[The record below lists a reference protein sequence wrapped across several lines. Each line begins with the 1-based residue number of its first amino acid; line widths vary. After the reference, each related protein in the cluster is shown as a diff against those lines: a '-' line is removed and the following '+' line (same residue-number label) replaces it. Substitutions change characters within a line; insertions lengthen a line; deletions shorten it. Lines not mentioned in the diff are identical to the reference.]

1 MLTDRPQFESENAA
15 LAARCFRIVGTIV
28 FLFQFLYFAAD
39 RAAMPQYEHFYLLG
53 YAVTSINGLLA
64 VVVTRARWFPR
75 YWKPLA
81 LVQVGY
87 LDVAGAIM
95 NIFNH
100 TVTPH
105 FYTIVTFSFGCATFL
120 PWGVIWQSA
129 LNLVCLATYAF
140 VSLNVAAVEPFL
152 TYQWITLLA
161 VLILSEFPA
170 AFIDQY
176 RRSLFRQLEE
186 LSHALEERTRALKAS
201 RDKSEFLA
209 SMSHELR
216 TPLNTIIGL
225 TEVLEGT
232 EITPEQSHYLN
243 ICHASGDAL
252 ISLINDIVDISRI
265 EAGELHLDHVAFD
278 LNELVDHLAD
288 AMALRAHRKDLE
300 LIFNVTPGTPV
311 KLLGDEMRLRQVCAN
326 LLVNAIK
333 FTDKGQVLMRVETD
347 PSSQSAGALRFCVA
361 DTGPGIAPEDHK
373 RIFSRFARTAAGT
386 GGQEGSGLGLEISKR
401 LVEAMSGRIWV
412 ESVPGMGSTFYFT
425 CRMDV
430 QSVGEDDTGGK
441 SRLAGTRVL
450 VIDDNATN
458 RVVLGE
464 MLRGAGA
471 SVSLCAGAAEAR
483 EELSRRRQDGFEY
496 HVILLDARMPPYS
509 GIDLAMEFDPS
520 DSERTIVMLTSDDF
534 PGGPRVAREAGLVS
548 HLLKPIKRAELL
560 NAAESVA
567 ARTQAV
573 AGKEAAEVGLPRAE
587 NLRGL
592 RILLAEDSEDNRLV
606 MEEFL
611 RSTPYQLDTAE
622 NGRVAVDMFK
632 AKGYDLVLVDV
643 NMPVLDGYGAVAAMR
658 AWEREHRVIPTPMV
672 ALTGRAMIEDIVK
685 SIEAGCNGHLTKP
698 IRGSVLM
705 ETISRFTEHLPTE

>member
-1 MLTDRPQFESENAA
+1 MLTDRPPIESENAA

-81 LVQVGY
+81 LVQVGV
-87 LDVAGAIM
+87 LDVTGAIM
-95 NIFNH
+95 NLLAG

-288 AMALRAHRKDLE
+288 AMALRAHRKGLE
-300 LIFNVTPGTPV
+300 LTFNITQGTPI
-311 KLLGDEMRLRQVCAN
+311 KLIGDPMRLQQVCFN
-326 LLVNAIK
+326 LLVNAVK
-333 FTDKGQVLMRVETD
+333 FTDRGQVVMRVE
-347 PSSQSAGALRFCVA
+347 S
-361 DTGPGIAPEDHK
+361 
-373 RIFSRFARTAAGT
+373 
-386 GGQEGSGLGLEISKR
+386 
-401 LVEAMSGRIWV
+401 
-412 ESVPGMGSTFYFT
+412 
-425 CRMDV
+425 
-430 QSVGEDDTGGK
+430 
-441 SRLAGTRVL
+441 
-450 VIDDNATN
+450 
-458 RVVLGE
+458 
-464 MLRGAGA
+464 
-471 SVSLCAGAAEAR
+471 
-483 EELSRRRQDGFEY
+483 
-496 HVILLDARMPPYS
+496 
-509 GIDLAMEFDPS
+509 
-520 DSERTIVMLTSDDF
+520 
-534 PGGPRVAREAGLVS
+534 
-548 HLLKPIKRAELL
+548 
-560 NAAESVA
+560 
-567 ARTQAV
+567 
-573 AGKEAAEVGLPRAE
+573 
-587 NLRGL
+587 
-592 RILLAEDSEDNRLV
+592 
-606 MEEFL
+606 
-611 RSTPYQLDTAE
+611 
-622 NGRVAVDMFK
+622 
-632 AKGYDLVLVDV
+632 
-643 NMPVLDGYGAVAAMR
+643 
-658 AWEREHRVIPTPMV
+658 
-672 ALTGRAMIEDIVK
+672 
-685 SIEAGCNGHLTKP
+685 
-698 IRGSVLM
+698 
-705 ETISRFTEHLPTE
+705 